1 MLCCGC
7 FRGTDILQ
15 PPLWLVSSPLFL
27 YLYLATPFYFPR
39 GCAHLY
45 RLGGSAFGGRAE
57 RALICPFMGAN
68 ALTTVHILALPL
80 LSLG

>member
-1 MLCCGC
+1 MAGFLAAFSVSILSNPILLSARLCAS
-7 FRGTDILQ
+7 L
-15 PPLWLVSSPLFL
+15 SS
-27 YLYLATPFYFPR
+27 
-39 GCAHLY
+39 G
-45 RLGGSAFGGRAE
+45 RLPGFGGRAE